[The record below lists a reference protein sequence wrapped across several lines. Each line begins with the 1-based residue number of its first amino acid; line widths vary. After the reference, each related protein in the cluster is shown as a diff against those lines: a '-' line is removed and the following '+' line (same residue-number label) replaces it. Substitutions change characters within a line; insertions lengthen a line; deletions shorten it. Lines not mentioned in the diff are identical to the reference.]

1 MTDEIG
7 TVASVDEWP
16 AFWARYTPDR
26 PVILFE
32 GTTITWAELADR
44 AARLAGGLRAAGIG
58 KGDRVGFLSRN
69 TPEFFEALIACA
81 RLGAIFVPFNIRLSA
96 GEMAHMTGNAELG
109 LLICETFFLDRMDGV
124 LALVDDVFYLD
135 TPPDGARSVDDLYAG
150 EPVAESA
157 GVTLADPL
165 LLVYTSGT
173 TGHSKA
179 AVISHGNAA
188 GTAIAVI
195 NAEGL
200 HPDDRVV
207 LPAPLAFAGSVLSI
221 GLPFLQAGA
230 SMVIER
236 ELDPVRLL
244 DDIEQLGVTM
254 LKLVP
259 VIYQVMAAS
268 PGFAERDLS
277 GLRSPTYG
285 GAPASMELLALYQEN
300 GTPLSGAYGLTE
312 GCGYNLLLPAAE
324 ALDRIGWA
332 GKPLPF
338 QTCEIVDAAGEVV
351 PDGEVGEL
359 VISGPCVMQGYWRD
373 PAASA
378 AAIRDGRLHTGDLA
392 LTDGRGYFKIVDRA
406 KDMLISGGLNVYPAE
421 VERALRLH
429 PAVVDVAVVG
439 VPDERW
445 GEAPLAWVVSRDP
458 GLTLESLVA
467 GVATELADYKRPRH
481 LRLIDEL
488 PRNSNG
494 KVLKRALREAAMA

>member
-1 MTDEIG
+1 MDRTEHEIG
-7 TVASVDEWP
+7 TVQSVDEWP
-16 AFWARYTPDR
+16 AFWARYAPDR
-26 PVILFE
+26 TVILFD
-32 GTTITWAELADR
+32 GRAITWAELEDR
-44 AARLAGGLRAAGIG
+44 SARLAGGLRAAGIA

-69 TPEFFEALIACA
+69 TPEFFETLIACA
-81 RLGAIFVPFNIRLSA
+81 RLGAIFVPFNIRLAA
-96 GEMAHMTGNAELG
+96 GEMAYMTGNAGLS
-109 LLICETFFLDRMDGV
+109 LLIAETFFADRLDGV
-124 LALVDDVFYLD
+124 LPQVADAYFLDGTPSADALYDAEPVRAADDV
-135 TPPDGARSVDDLYAG
+135 TP
-150 EPVAESA
+150 
-157 GVTLADPL
+157 ADPL

-236 ELDPVRLL
+236 ELDPVHLL
-244 DDIEQLGVTM
+244 DDIERLGVTM

-259 VIYQVMAAS
+259 VIYQIMAAS

-285 GAPASMELLALYQEN
+285 GAPASMELLRTYQDR
-300 GTPLSGAYGLTE
+300 GVPLSGAYGLTE

-324 ALDRIGWA
+324 ALTRIGWA

-338 QTCEIVDAAGEVV
+338 QRCRIVDEYGDEV
-351 PDGEVGEL
+351 PAGEVGEL

-373 PAASA
+373 PAATA
-378 AAIRDGRLHTGDLA
+378 ATIRDGWLHTGDLA
-392 LTDGRGYFKIVDRA
+392 LTDGLGYFTIVDRA

-429 PAVVDVAVVG
+429 PAVVDVAVIG

-445 GEAPLAWVVSRDP
+445 GETPLACVVSNDP
-458 GLTLESLVA
+458 ELTLESLVA
-467 GVATELADYKRPRH
+467 GVADELADYKRPRR
-481 LRLIDEL
+481 LRLLDEL
-488 PRNSNG
+488 PRNANG
-494 KVLKRALREAAMA
+494 KILKRALREL